1 MSILNAKE
9 HHMGDVLYRSWISW
23 LDLLDGRKEL
33 DESFSVVF
41 TDATLTQM
49 KALLEKWRER
59 TALKQ
64 KMTVA
69 MARWRNATLAPS
81 FLSWVSHVQ
90 EVQGLRYKLRGALV
104 KLAQKELLGA
114 WNKWVEYVVMQQKVR
129 RAASK
134 WYNKALA
141 DAWDRWRDWL
151 GERITA
157 YDRLNRAMSFWKNKA
172 IVSFWVHWIHIIVE
186 IQERRAKLLGALAK
200 MSQRQI
206 AAAWNK
212 WMEVVLLQNEMR
224 AKLAGAL
231 QRMSQRELAAAWNT
245 WQLRVLEAK
254 AAARAASAL
263 KHWANRHLSSAFRAW
278 KERLEVL
285 QSNARAKELAL
296 AYWIHGTMR
305 NWWERWQDY
314 VSDCMKE
321 KAAEIYSLQSLN
333 KSVFKAWR
341 FRVQNETR
349 PQNDLKDFSVAF
361 GEMKLKQRFFKE
373 WVHTSEHGS
382 LARTGVFFH
391 SRRSLIRGFEAWKVF
406 TLRTTE
412 ERVFKSRLEALLGIG
427 DAYSNFRRYASPKA
441 Y

>member
-1 MSILNAKE
+1 MD
-9 HHMGDVLYRSWISW
+9 HMQ
-23 LDLLDGRKEL
+23 
-33 DESFSVVF
+33 
-41 TDATLTQM
+41 T
-49 KALLEKWRER
+49 
-59 TALKQ
+59 
-64 KMTVA
+64 
-69 MARWRNATLAPS
+69 
-81 FLSWVSHVQ
+81 
-90 EVQGLRYKLRGALV
+90 
-104 KLAQKELLGA
+104 
-114 WNKWVEYVVMQQKVR
+114 QQKVR
-129 RAASK
+129 LAALK
-134 WYNKALA
+134 WANSALNA
-141 DAWDRWRDWL
+141 AWESWH
-151 GERITA
+151 E
-157 YDRLNRAMSFWKNKA
+157 
-172 IVSFWVHWIHIIVE
+172 WIH
-186 IQERRAKLLGALAK
+186 ERRAAMNSAGKALRFWQNRAV
-200 MSQRQI
+200 
-206 AAAWNK
+206 AACWVNWLSA
-212 WMEVVLLQNEMR
+212 VVHQNEMR

-254 AAARAASAL
+254 AAARTTSAL
-263 KHWANRHLSSAFRAW
+263 KHWANRHLSSTFRAW

-349 PQNDLKDFSVAF
+349 PQNDLNDFSVAF
-361 GEMKLKQRFFKE
+361 GEMKLKQRIFKE
-373 WVHTSEHGS
+373 WVHKSEHGS